1 MHASN
6 LPAPTTVTFMQPRFI
21 DDLIP
26 LILGAH
32 DHLWTSDLRAL
43 CLVSRSWHCFA
54 SKRLYQHPELRSY
67 KACTQ
72 LSRTLQGNRILE
84 TCINSLDIR
93 PDGDQRADM
102 QAIRYLLGLKGITS
116 LKLGG
121 KLAPQTERFLHL
133 VSHPQDVQALHIDG
147 ATQDFRSSL
156 TCGPPAA
163 LEWDETL
170 AFKFHNLRHLRLSNL
185 ELEIV
190 YPSMPYHLPLQSL
203 SLDNVEIDGELPWLA
218 HESWTEL
225 DSLSIVTCN
234 EAESNSHVKQMVT
247 CCRNMRKLRY
257 EVTYRSNAQDPIFD
271 GDVPNCTSMREVA
284 LGGRFDLPLL
294 ETVSQFCPSLEVL
307 VVLGRSAITP
317 GQWKGFLEGQ
327 RVSNLMKEL
336 VIPWATYTAP
346 FQFQWSDGD
355 VSSVRDVCMKRH
367 IQLLTSGLR

>member
-1 MHASN
+1 
-6 LPAPTTVTFMQPRFI
+6 MQPSFI

-43 CLVSRSWHCFA
+43 CLVSRSWHHFA
-54 SKRLYQHPELRSY
+54 SKQLYQQPELRSY

-72 LSRTLQGNRILE
+72 LARTFQGNHTLE
-84 TCINSLDIR
+84 TCITSLDIR
-93 PDGDQRADM
+93 PDGNQRADM

-121 KLAPQTERFLHL
+121 KLAHQTERFLHL
-133 VSHPQDVQALHIDG
+133 VSHPQDVQSLHIDG
-147 ATQDFRSSL
+147 ATQDFQSSL

-163 LEWDETL
+163 FEWDEAL
-170 AFKFHNLRHLRLSNL
+170 AFKFHNLRHLRLASL

-190 YPSMPYHLPLQSL
+190 YPSTPYHLPLQSL
-203 SLDNVEIDGELPWLA
+203 SLDNVVIDGELPWLA
-218 HESWTEL
+218 HKSWAEL
-225 DSLSIVTCN
+225 DSLSITTCN
-234 EAESNSHVKQMVT
+234 EAESNLHVKQMIT

-257 EVTYRSNAQDPIFD
+257 EVKYRSNAQDPIFD
-271 GDVPNCTSMREVA
+271 ADVPNCTSMREVA

-294 ETVSQFCPSLEVL
+294 ETVSQYCPSLEVL
-307 VVLGRSAITP
+307 VVLGRSAVTP
-317 GQWKGFLEGQ
+317 VQWKGFLEGQ

-336 VIPWATYTAP
+336 VIPLATYTAP

-355 VSSVRDVCMKRH
+355 VSSVRDVCMKRR